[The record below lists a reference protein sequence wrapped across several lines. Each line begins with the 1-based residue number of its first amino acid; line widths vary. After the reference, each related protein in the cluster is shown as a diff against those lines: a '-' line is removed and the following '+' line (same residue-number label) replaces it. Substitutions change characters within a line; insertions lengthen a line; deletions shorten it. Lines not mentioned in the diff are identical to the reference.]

1 LISPEIL
8 RILRELK
15 GHKRSL
21 IVIALSGLFMAAA
34 DTKSAMMIKEIGD
47 GLQQGNANLIKES
60 ALLILLLAFVK
71 GVSRFIHLYKMNYTG
86 ELVTQGLRQKLQAKF
101 MNLNLTFHNTYRS
114 GSGGLISRVL
124 NDLVVIQHGLRMF
137 ADFFR
142 EPWLLLG
149 LISWLFYLN
158 WRLTALIFIVL
169 PCILIFLRWLSKG
182 IKKYSIKGQED
193 LEKITSTIKETLD
206 GVRTIQSFNLESEMR
221 ERFERESDEF
231 LTSRRRIHRLVEASG
246 PITEFVMTAVILSIL
261 LYISLDIASGKSSFG
276 DFMSYL
282 ASLLMLSAPVKKM
295 QESYV
300 RIQETAVAAKRAFEL
315 LDDPRE
321 VQQPLKAAPFPSQWS
336 EIKYDNVSFRYGDEW
351 VLRNVS
357 FTVKRGE
364 KIGLVG
370 ESGSGKST
378 LVNLLE
384 RFFDPTEGHI
394 FIDGVD
400 ISQIDLGDL
409 RRHIALVSQDVFLF
423 SDTIEKN
430 IQFGDRDKSKAS
442 LQAATQSANAHGFI
456 QKMPQ
461 AYQYRVGER
470 GSLLSGGE
478 RQRVGIARAFF
489 KDSPI
494 LILDEATSALDSS
507 SEIEVQKGLESLMQG
522 RTAFVIAH
530 RLSTLSGSDRIFVF
544 KTGQLI
550 EQGSHDQLL
559 KNQGE
564 YHRLYTLQ
572 NNRRGS
578 TGQ

>member
-1 LISPEIL
+1 MISPEIL